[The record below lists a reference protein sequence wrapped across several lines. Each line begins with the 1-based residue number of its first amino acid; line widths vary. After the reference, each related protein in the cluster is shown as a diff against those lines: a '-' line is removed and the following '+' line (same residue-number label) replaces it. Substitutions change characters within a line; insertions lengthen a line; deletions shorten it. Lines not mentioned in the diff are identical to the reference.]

1 MTFTGERVI
10 YGHYHRGVIEPQPTA
25 RDSICVCAKWH
36 GWKLI
41 ALVEAI
47 RQMDAVAIA

>member
-41 ALVEAI
+41 ALVGAI